1 MATIR
6 DIAKEAGIS
15 AGAVS
20 RILNN
25 DATLSV
31 SPETRQTV
39 FDIAKR
45 LNYTKPQKNSKNEKS
60 SFTMGIVQWFSAE
73 EELKDNYYL
82 LTRKGIEDFCIKNA
96 ISIVRVFPGE
106 DDAHSRLKHVDGLIC
121 IGKFSQKEVQEFISI
136 CQNIVF
142 LDMPVEEYHITSLSM
157 DFKQAVYCA
166 LDYLTGLGHSK
177 IGFLGGLEYI
187 GNHEL
192 IKDARAVA
200 YKNYMNHRDIDYKTY
215 YKEGRF
221 TSQSGYEMMCELLE
235 SGNVPTAV
243 FAASDAIAF
252 GAMRAIQEH
261 QFHIPEDIS
270 IIGFN
275 DVETCSYMNP
285 PLTTIHAPAYDMGQH
300 GANLIYVASNLSI
313 HTPLKAKIPCE
324 LIIRNSCAKLKG
336 QVQN

>member
-39 FDIAKR
+39 FAIAKR
-45 LNYTKPQKNSKNEKS
+45 LNYTKSQRTSKASKAT
-60 SFTMGIVQWFSAE
+60 FTMGIVQWFTAE

-82 LTRKGIEDFCIKNA
+82 LTRQGIEDFCVKNS
-96 ISIVRVFPGE
+96 ISIIRVFPG
-106 DDAHSRLKHVDGLIC
+106 DVDARTRLSGVDGLVC
-121 IGKFSQKEVQEFISI
+121 IGKFSKQEIQDFINI
-136 CQNIVF
+136 CSNIVF

-157 DFKQAVYCA
+157 DFEQAVYCA
-166 LDYLTGLGHSK
+166 LDYLAELGHSE
-177 IGFLGGLEYI
+177 IGFLGGLEYV
-187 GNHEL
+187 GNHEPL
-192 IKDARAVA
+192 KDARATA
-200 YKNYMNHRDIDYKTY
+200 YKKYMKHRRMDYKKH

-221 TSQSGYEMMCELLE
+221 TAQSGYEMMCELFD

-252 GAMRAIQEH
+252 GAMRAISEH
-261 QFHIPEDIS
+261 KLRIPEDIS

-275 DVETCSYMNP
+275 DEETCSYMNP

-300 GANLIYVASNLSI
+300 GANLVYVASNLSI

-324 LIIRNSCAKLKG
+324 LIVRGSCAKCR
-336 QVQN
+336 

>member
-45 LNYTKPQKNSKNEKS
+45 LNYTKKINKTKSEKAA
-60 SFTMGIVQWFSAE
+60 FTMGIVQWFSAE

-82 LTRKGIEDFCIKNA
+82 LARQGIEDFCAKNA
-96 ISIVRVFPGE
+96 IAIVRVFPGE
-106 DDAHSRLKHVDGLIC
+106 SDAKERLENVDGLIC
-121 IGKFSQKEVQEFISI
+121 IGKFSKSEIETFINI
-136 CQNIVF
+136 CNNIVF
-142 LDMPVEEYHITSLSM
+142 LDMAVEEFNITSLSM
-157 DFKQAVYCA
+157 DFEQAVYSA
-166 LDYLTGLGHSK
+166 LDYLTDLGHSK
-177 IGFLGGLEYI
+177 IGFLGGLEYV
-187 GNHEL
+187 GEHEP
-192 IKDARAVA
+192 INDSRTIA
-200 YKNYMNHRDIDYKTY
+200 YKKYMQHRNMDYCTY
-215 YKEGRF
+215 FKEGHF
-221 TSQSGYEMMCELLE
+221 TSQSGYKMMSELLD
-235 SGNVPTAV
+235 SGNIPTAI

-252 GAMRAIQEH
+252 GAMRAIHEH
-261 QFHIPEDIS
+261 NLRIPDDIS

-275 DVETCSYMNP
+275 DEETCSYMNP
-285 PLTTIHAPAYDMGQH
+285 PLTSIHAPAYDMGQH
-300 GANLIYVASNLSI
+300 GANLIYVSTNLSI

-324 LIIRNSCAKLKG
+324 LVIRNSCTKREDLK
-336 QVQN
+336 